1 MHNNHVR
8 YQNKTYSDRVVDY
21 CLHRLNA
28 NANLILVLVCTNLVF
43 GPGHPRA
50 ELLPRT
56 TKSFL
61 LGVNLDGYQRKA
73 QSQLYIIVF
82 NVSMAI
88 FSLTFKKQDI
98 ICNTEIITKTLTIAL
113 SLEGFKY
120 IPAPPSI
127 IL

>member
-1 MHNNHVR
+1 MHSNHAR

-21 CLHRLNA
+21 CSHQLNA
-28 NANLILVLVCTNLVF
+28 TANQILVLVCTNLVF
-43 GPGHPRA
+43 GPGRPRA
-50 ELLPRT
+50 EPLPHT

-61 LGVNLDGYQRKA
+61 LGVNLDGSQMKA

-98 ICNTEIITKTLTIAL
+98 ICNTKIITKTLTISL
-113 SLEGFKY
+113 SLKGFKY
-120 IPAPPSI
+120 IPAPPGI